1 MVFSTV
7 LSQQECEAKLAIL
20 TESEGFDDTE
30 ALLEAAALDSISP
43 GICTMPNCDYTT
55 DVEPDARGNSC
66 EACGTR
72 TVQSALVLA
81 GII

>member
-1 MVFSTV
+1 MV
-7 LSQQECEAKLAIL
+7 LSQQECDDKLAIL
-20 TESEGFDDTE
+20 TESEGYDDPL
-30 ALLEAAALDSISP
+30 ALLEAAAFDSVSA

-55 DVEPDARGNSC
+55 DVEPDARGNPC
-66 EACGTR
+66 EVCGTR